1 MFDTISGLPVHALVV
16 HAVVVLGPLA
26 ALMLVAYAAKASWR
40 RGLKWP
46 TLILAGI
53 SAVSAAIATQSG
65 ESLEERVGDPAFD
78 HAERGELAAM
88 GIYLLLAAAVVVIFF
103 LIRANADVNKLGA
116 VGVVIAIAAA
126 AFSIYGV
133 TVAGHSGA
141 NSVWHQQIANSTPGG
156 GEGGEA
162 GESGE

>member
-26 ALMLVAYAAKASWR
+26 ALMLVAYSVKASWR

-46 TLILAGI
+46 TLIMSAV
-53 SAVSAAIATQSG
+53 SAVSAAVATQSG

-78 HAERGELAAM
+78 HAERGDFAAM
-88 GIYLLLAAAVVVIFF
+88 TIYVLFAAAVIVIFF
-103 LIRANADVNKLGA
+103 LIRATADVNKLGL
-116 VGVVIAIAAA
+116 VGVVVAVAAA
-126 AFSIYGV
+126 AFSLFGV

-141 NSVWHQQIANSTPGG
+141 NSVWHEEIANSTSGG
-156 GEGGEA
+156 GEGGE
-162 GESGE
+162 G